1 MNNLGSVQQL
11 AVMILPLI
19 FAITLHEAA
28 HGWMASKLGDQTAR
42 QLGRVSLN
50 PLRHIDPLGTIVLPL
65 VMFLSTS
72 FVFGWAKPVPV
83 SFQNLR
89 HLRRDTALVAL
100 AGPGANLLMMFFW
113 GVMAHLGVIL
123 HGMGFNWVALPLAYM
138 GSSGLMI
145 NAVLMVLN
153 LFPLPPLD
161 GGRVLVA
168 ALPPRVAR
176 TVDGIEPYGLIILV
190 VLLATGI
197 LGQLLGPFITLSQQ
211 VVGRILELI
220 F

>member
-1 MNNLGSVQQL
+1 
-11 AVMILPLI
+11 
-19 FAITLHEAA
+19 
-28 HGWMASKLGDQTAR
+28 
-42 QLGRVSLN
+42 
-50 PLRHIDPLGTIVLPL
+50 
-65 VMFLSTS
+65 
-72 FVFGWAKPVPV
+72 
-83 SFQNLR
+83 
-89 HLRRDTALVAL
+89 
-100 AGPGANLLMMFFW
+100 
-113 GVMAHLGVIL
+113 
-123 HGMGFNWVALPLAYM
+123 
-138 GSSGLMI
+138 MI